1 MDSEAFKYDFCVD
14 TKEFSEIGIGIYLYF
29 MYMKFIFF
37 VLFAIF
43 SIVCCAQLYITRQ
56 YNLQMQDICQRN
68 RFNSSKFNVDIK
80 FFINNGNKT
89 LIEETCRSFNKHN
102 TNKWTQYFTIQNIGK
117 TIFIKNLIKK

>member
-1 MDSEAFKYDFCVD
+1 
-14 TKEFSEIGIGIYLYF
+14 

-89 LIEETCRSFNKHN
+89 LIEDTCSSFNKHN

-117 TIFIKNLIKK
+117 NILLRIL

>member
-1 MDSEAFKYDFCVD
+1 
-14 TKEFSEIGIGIYLYF
+14 

-68 RFNSSKFNVDIK
+68 RFNNSKFNVDIN
-80 FFINNGNKT
+80 FFYNNGDKA
-89 LIEETCRSFNKHN
+89 LIDNTCDSFNN
-102 TNKWTQYFTIQNIGK
+102 QTNKWTQYFSNQNISK
-117 TIFIKNLIKK
+117 IIFIKNLIKI